1 MITDETANPDPNNDA
16 DGDDPGRAPQAPQ
29 PLSPDDY
36 AEAQKEAREN
46 E

>member
-1 MITDETANPDPNNDA
+1 MITDENVNPDPNNDA
-16 DGDDPGRAPQAPQ
+16 DGDDPGRDSQAPK
-29 PLSPDDY
+29 PLSPDEY